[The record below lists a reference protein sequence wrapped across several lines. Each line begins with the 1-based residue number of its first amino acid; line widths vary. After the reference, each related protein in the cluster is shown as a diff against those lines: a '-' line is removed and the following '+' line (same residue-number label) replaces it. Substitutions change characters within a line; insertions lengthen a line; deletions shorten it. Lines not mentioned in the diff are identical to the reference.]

1 LWFNF
6 VQFEGV
12 VIRPRVLIIDV
23 DRRTVD
29 KLQEKF
35 TQLGYEAEIALS
47 GSVGLSIVAERR
59 MSVAILSAKIG
70 HSEDWELVRK
80 LKTHDPKLP
89 VVLFNA
95 PNVKG
100 LSKEAR
106 RAGCAKFLVLDSD
119 SEKLLNETVKVMRN

>member
-1 LWFNF
+1 M
-6 VQFEGV
+6 
-12 VIRPRVLIIDV
+12 IRPRVLIIDE

-47 GSVGLSIVAERR
+47 ASVGVSIVAERQ

-70 HSEDWELVRK
+70 HSEDWDLVRQ
-80 LKTHDPKLP
+80 LKNQDPHLP

-106 RAGCAKFLVLDSD
+106 RAGCAKFLMLDFD
-119 SEKLLNETVKVMRN
+119 SERLLDEAVKSMRN